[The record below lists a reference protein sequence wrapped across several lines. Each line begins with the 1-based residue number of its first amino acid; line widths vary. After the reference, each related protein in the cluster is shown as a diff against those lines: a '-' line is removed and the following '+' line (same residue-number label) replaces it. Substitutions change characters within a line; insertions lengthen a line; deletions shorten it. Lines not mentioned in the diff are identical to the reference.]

1 MTNIKVTSLVEKLQS
16 SDKMILIGRDIDY
29 ISLLEASLKIREI
42 DYIYTIPMYSGELKH
57 GTLSLIDENS
67 NILALNTSD
76 DIDKLEVVKNEIE
89 SRGGSVIFI
98 DKLYKIDKSIDEYYK
113 PIFSIIPFQ
122 LLSYEISISKGYNPD
137 MPKNLAKS
145 VTVE

>member
-1 MTNIKVTSLVEKLQS
+1 
-16 SDKMILIGRDIDY
+16 
-29 ISLLEASLKIREI
+29 
-42 DYIYTIPMYSGELKH
+42 MYSGELKH

-98 DKLYKIDKSIDEYYK
+98 DKLYRIDKSIDEYYK

-122 LLSYEISISKGYNPD
+122 ILSYEIAISKGYNPD